1 MSQLP
6 SVIRVVQI
14 GLGPIGLSATRYLFE
29 HPRLRIVGALD
40 IDPDKHGKDLGELAG
55 MSSLGLPICGAVD
68 DYQPEIAD
76 AAVVTTTSSVEQ
88 LAPLLRDLITRRWNV
103 VSTCEELS
111 FPWQKHPELSRE
123 LDSEARKHGVSILG
137 TGINPGFLM
146 DLLPIALT
154 GICRK
159 VERIVVE
166 RVQNAG
172 LRRVPFQH
180 KIGAGLDPAEFE
192 ALVSKGLMGHVGLT
206 ESMQMLAHQLGWK
219 LDRTTDDIEP
229 ILAVSPVQSDDQLI
243 PEGKAT
249 GLLQTG
255 RGFRREKE
263 VIHLLFRASIGEP
276 RSFDRIRIEG
286 TPSFDFVA
294 EGGIN
299 GDVGTIAVLVNSI
312 PGLQKAPPGLLTMP
326 DLPPVTWFGG

>member
-40 IDPDKHGKDLGELAG
+40 IDPEKHGKDLGELAG

-166 RVQNAG
+166 RVQDAG

-192 ALVSKGLMGHVGLT
+192 ALVSKGLMGHVG
-206 ESMQMLAHQLGWK
+206 H
-219 LDRTTDDIEP
+219 D
-229 ILAVSPVQSDDQLI
+229 
-243 PEGKAT
+243 
-249 GLLQTG
+249 LLV
-255 RGFRREKE
+255 R
-263 VIHLLFRASIGEP
+263 
-276 RSFDRIRIEG
+276 
-286 TPSFDFVA
+286 
-294 EGGIN
+294 
-299 GDVGTIAVLVNSI
+299 
-312 PGLQKAPPGLLTMP
+312 
-326 DLPPVTWFGG
+326 